1 LGILFHF
8 DTNNT
13 CKQGVGKSKSRCIS
27 APAANKFLELPA
39 LVIYIFIK
47 KKLLWIAPVIDHDL
61 IGNDVAFI
69 VFVKKEKKKRKEE
82 R

>member
-27 APAANKFLELPA
+27 A
-39 LVIYIFIK
+39 

-61 IGNDVAFI
+61 IGNDVAFN